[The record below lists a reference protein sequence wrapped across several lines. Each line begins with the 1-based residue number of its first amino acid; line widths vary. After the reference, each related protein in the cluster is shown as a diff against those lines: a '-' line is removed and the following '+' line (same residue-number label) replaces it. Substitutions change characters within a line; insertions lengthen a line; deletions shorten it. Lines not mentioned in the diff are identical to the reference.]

1 MRNYIKK
8 MKEFVKLGFNDCSVD
23 FKTREVGGKD
33 IGEII
38 KLVEDYNEFNG
49 KKVAKAIEKII
60 KVWDPH
66 KELFFSFGREGSCV
80 LYIDLPYWEN
90 DKKEKE
96 QKTKLTLD
104 LLKETKTDELWIEK
118 GSGLVRAWWD

>member
-1 MRNYIKK
+1 
-8 MKEFVKLGFNDCSVD
+8 MKDNIERMKQFIRLGFNDCSID
-23 FKTREVGGKD
+23 FKIREVNGKN
-33 IGEII
+33 IVE
-38 KLVEDYNEFNG
+38 LVKVVKDYNKFNG
-49 KKVAKAIEKII
+49 KAVAEAIEKII